1 MYALL
6 LIVCL
11 CSFVYRA
18 NGSSANCEVYFSP
31 KDHVAK
37 KLIGLI
43 DREKKSIKVAVY
55 RMTHREI
62 AEALVRAFHR
72 RVQIEVIVDPF
83 SVKKRSSIHKLL
95 RGQVPLFVWDSE
107 LSVHT
112 RFTSKKNRRPLMHD
126 TFCIF
131 GDELVWTGS
140 FDFTYDASAIHR
152 ENVITLQS
160 REIAAKYI
168 EQFAQM
174 KLYETR
180 PYDEYLFYHP
190 KKKGKTR

>member
-1 MYALL
+1 MYYLSLIICLL
-6 LIVCL
+6 TI
-11 CSFVYRA
+11 SSIA
-18 NGSSANCEVYFSP
+18 NATSAKCEVYFSP
-31 KDHVAK
+31 KDFLASR
-37 KLIGLI
+37 LIRLI
-43 DREKKSIKVAVY
+43 DSEKKSIKVAVY
-55 RMTHREI
+55 RMTHKEI

-72 RVQIEVIVDPF
+72 RVQVEVIVDPF
-83 SVKKRSSIHKLL
+83 SVKKRSPIHRLL

-107 LSVHT
+107 LCAHT
-112 RFTSKKNRRPLMHD
+112 RFTQRKDKRPLMHD
-126 TFCIF
+126 TFCVF

-152 ENVITLQS
+152 ENALTLES
-160 REIAAKYI
+160 REIALKYL

-180 PYDEYLFYHP
+180 PYEEYLFYHP